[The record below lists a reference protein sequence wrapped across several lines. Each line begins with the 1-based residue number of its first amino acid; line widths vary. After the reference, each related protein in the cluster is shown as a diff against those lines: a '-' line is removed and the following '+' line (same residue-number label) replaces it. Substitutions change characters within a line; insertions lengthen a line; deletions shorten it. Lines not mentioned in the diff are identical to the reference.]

1 MDRLPPIIIAEAVTS
16 ADPLMLVSTR
26 LDGTGAV
33 NFMKQLKNKA
43 SLVSKKKEMPEFG
56 ASVRLKIATSFNH
69 GQGLHFRKF
78 WRNPK

>member
-43 SLVSKKKEMPEFG
+43 SLVSKKKG
-56 ASVRLKIATSFNH
+56 NA
-69 GQGLHFRKF
+69 
-78 WRNPK
+78 